1 MPSEWVLSKLEE
13 LVSQS
18 FTGLVRS
25 AAEQGIENSYS
36 YLKMNNISTSG
47 KFDLSDLVK
56 VNADEVEVEKYSLK
70 KGDFIFNTRNSVELV
85 GKCGVFKIDT
95 PAPILFNNNLLK
107 IKFLNIKPEIVAHWL
122 NSAIGKDQLKSITS
136 ATTSVAAIYQKQ
148 LMALDVPVI
157 PLAEQQQ
164 IAQKLDE
171 LLAQVDTLKTRLDAI
186 PKILK
191 RFRQSVLAAAI
202 SGRLTEEWRGIN
214 ETPIKNNLLEEISE
228 YWATSYKIKNKKF
241 KAPVIPALENP
252 SDELPESWK
261 NTQIG
266 YIFDVHVGA
275 TPSRAE
281 ESFWGGEVSW
291 VSSSEVAFCRIK
303 STKEKIT
310 EEGLK
315 SASTTVHP
323 KGTVMLAMIGQGKT
337 RGQVGILDIEA
348 CHNQNTAA
356 LRIPENYANSMY
368 LYFYLTK
375 QYEETRRVGSG
386 NNQQA
391 LNKATVQG
399 LPFPLPTLEEQT
411 EIVRRVEQLFVYADQ
426 IEQRVKDAQARV
438 NHLTQSIL
446 AKAFRGEL
454 TADWRAQNP
463 ELISGENSAAA
474 LLERIKA
481 ERETTA
487 KPKKKVAIRKS

>member
-1 MPSEWVLSKLEE
+1 MSEINLPEGW
-13 LVSQS
+13 
-18 FTGLVRS
+18 FAGT
-25 AAEQGIENSYS
+25 
-36 YLKMNNISTSG
+36 
-47 KFDLSDLVK
+47 F
-56 VNADEVEVEKYSLK
+56 ADV
-70 KGDFIFNTRNSVELV
+70 
-85 GKCGVFKIDT
+85 
-95 PAPILFNNNLLK
+95 
-107 IKFLNIKPEIVAHWL
+107 
-122 NSAIGKDQLKSITS
+122 ITS
-136 ATTSVAAIYQKQ
+136 ASNGIGGSQSKDGIGLPVSRIETIADETINFSRIGYIADYDKEKIAKHKLNSGDILFSHINSPIHLGKTAIFSGDKELYHGINLLRIIVDRRCVLPKIFNSYCKYIRAQGEFSIRAQHAVNQSSLNQGKLLQ
-148 LMALDVPVI
+148 FDIPI
-157 PLAEQQQ
+157 PPLAEQKQ

-186 PKILK
+186 PNILK
-191 RFRQSVLAAAI
+191 RFRQSVLAVAV
-202 SGRLTEEWRGIN
+202 SGRLTEGWRGIN
-214 ETPIKNNLLEEISE
+214 ETPIKNNLLKEIGE
-228 YWATSYKIKNKKF
+228 YWAEFYKIKNKKF
-241 KAPVIPALENP
+241 KPPVIPALENP
-252 SDELPESWK
+252 SEELPESWIS
-261 NTQIG
+261 TQIG

-281 ESFWGGEVSW
+281 ESFWGGEVNW
-291 VSSSEVAFCRIK
+291 VSSSEVSFCRIK

-356 LRIPENYANSMY
+356 LRVPEDYANSMY

-399 LPFPLPTLEEQT
+399 LPFPLPPLEEQT
-411 EIVRRVEQLFVYADQ
+411 EIVRRVEQLFAYADQ

-474 LLERIKA
+474 LLEWIKA
-481 ERETTA
+481 ERNLVTSKK
-487 KPKKKVAIRKS
+487 KPKR